1 MPCPAEA
8 GDVLFFSYLTIHGS
22 GINRTSEPRTT
33 ILIQMRDPSDPPS
46 VRTHESRGQGMML
59 RGIDPS
65 CCTVAPSSET
75 RADHGRWGDGRPP
88 GHGIALGA
96 GLVHSVVVRVPP
108 LTPTGVPPAVPGGAF
123 GGVTVRVRSA
133 SETRLTVTAPAGAVS
148 VVAAVGT
155 GTSNALQ
162 YTYR

>member
-1 MPCPAEA
+1 
-8 GDVLFFSYLTIHGS
+8 
-22 GINRTSEPRTT
+22 
-33 ILIQMRDPSDPPS
+33 
-46 VRTHESRGQGMML
+46 MML

-65 CCTVAPSSET
+65 CCTVGRSSET

-108 LTPTGVPPAVPGGAF
+108 GPPLTTTGVPPAVPGGAC
-123 GGVTVRVRSA
+123 GGVTVRIRSA